1 MNTVYQ
7 RGTLWELK
15 TNAHFVP
22 RGVYTLVGHFDEV
35 LVFEVGPHIQFTLVE
50 RFYRAFLEKA
60 KASGIRPTSE
70 GEFIPRYSALLTRSG
85 KALSGVE
92 GMSFVFMHPRLA
104 KRLTTDAIWA

>member
-1 MNTVYQ
+1 MDSVYQ

-15 TNAHFVP
+15 TNAHLVP

-35 LVFEVGPHIQFTLVE
+35 LVFEVSRHIQFTLVE

-60 KASGIRPTSE
+60 EASGTRPTSE
-70 GEFIPRYSALLTRSG
+70 GEFIPRYSALLNRPGRSLG
-85 KALSGVE
+85 KVE

-104 KRLTTDAIWA
+104 RRLRTDAIWA